1 MPGFSLSTRIAS
13 STLRRPSITASFLA
27 GGGGGGGGT
36 WATGG
41 GGGGGFTGSQT
52 AWPRSAP
59 MSPPPTIPPAIAPP
73 RLALPPPV
81 LFAVTPPAMP
91 PAVAPMSPPPT
102 AQAPHCRSCI
112 TLHPDR
118 ASDASVAIAA
128 GLRDRMRS
136 SPGTICARAIQ
147 KRARSQAA
155 RAIAAR
161 SHLDRGTLRAAHF
174 FRLQSAARGSTPAL
188 SFGKNILS
196 MSPWRSGR
204 GRLPAVGGSGVRVGG
219 RCRAACATTG
229 EARLFPRCG
238 HARGRIFESRA
249 SCRIEEGSGDGRHHL
264 ARSVP
269 AAAHGPVGAGVRD
282 LDRAAAGGLLGR
294 LHARARGPEHV
305 LSRLADASPPAS
317 DRGGGQRGGGRGGA
331 RAAARQPGAR
341 RAADGRATAG
351 GTGHHAEPG
360 AGAVHLRDVRR
371 RREQRGRLSRR
382 AGGGRA
388 PRRALQPALRPRG
401 CRPRQD
407 APPRCRRARAL
418 EPARRRAGG
427 LPFG

>member
-13 STLRRPSITASFLA
+13 STLRRPSGRSVALLKSNSGPSSTASFLA

-204 GRLPAVGGSGVRVGG
+204 GRLPAVGG
-219 RCRAACATTG
+219 
-229 EARLFPRCG
+229 
-238 HARGRIFESRA
+238 
-249 SCRIEEGSGDGRHHL
+249 
-264 ARSVP
+264 
-269 AAAHGPVGAGVRD
+269 
-282 LDRAAAGGLLGR
+282 
-294 LHARARGPEHV
+294 
-305 LSRLADASPPAS
+305 
-317 DRGGGQRGGGRGGA
+317 GGGVEWCPCGR
-331 RAAARQPGAR
+331 P
-341 RAADGRATAG
+341 
-351 GTGHHAEPG
+351 
-360 AGAVHLRDVRR
+360 L
-371 RREQRGRLSRR
+371 
-382 AGGGRA
+382 
-388 PRRALQPALRPRG
+388 PRG
-401 CRPRQD
+401 MCHDWGSASFPQLWTCPRQD
-407 APPRCRRARAL
+407 LREPGVMSDRRGV
-418 EPARRRAGG
+418 GG
-427 LPFG
+427 WATP